1 MRKLE
6 KYVVKDG
13 KKLRYGYT
21 TGSCAAAASKAAVL
35 LLNGEL
41 DRDYITISVPK
52 GFEIEIDIESIEL
65 KSSENSAGKNDFAIV
80 SVIKDAGDD
89 PDVTN
94 EIEIFAKASRRSDG
108 EIHIKGGVGVGKI
121 TIEGFWGKVGDSAIN
136 PVPRKMIESEIRKVS
151 DSGYDI
157 EIFVPSGEE
166 IAKRTFNQNI
176 GIIGGISIIGTSGI
190 VEPMSEDALKKCI
203 YMEIDN
209 IVNAGKSEIILY
221 PGNYGEKMA
230 AELFPNKI
238 GVKISNYIGESL
250 LYCQYKGIEKIKLVG
265 HIGKFSKLSLGAF
278 NTHSKVCD
286 MRIEAFVYYLALRN
300 DMETMRCIMDFKTS
314 EEVVEYLKSISKEYI
329 FEDMKNGCTERIK
342 KYLKDEDYDI
352 EVVLYSMKYGVI

>member
-35 LLNGEL
+35 LLNGDL

-52 GFEIEIDIESIEL
+52 GFDIELDIESADIG
-65 KSSENSAGKNDFAIV
+65 KDNSATV

-94 EIEIFAKASRRSDG
+94 EIEIFARAKKRDDNKVNIIGG
-108 EIHIKGGVGVGKI
+108 EGVGRI
-121 TIEGFWGKVGDSAIN
+121 TIEGFWGKAGDSAIN
-136 PVPRKMIESEIRKVS
+136 PVPRKMIESEIKKVS
-151 DSGYDI
+151 DEGYDI
-157 EIFVPSGEE
+157 EIYVPKGRE
-166 IAKRTFNQNI
+166 IGKKTFNSNI
-176 GIIGGISIIGTSGI
+176 GIVDGISIIGTSGI

-209 IVNAGKSEIILY
+209 IVNLGEKEIVLF

-230 AELFPNKI
+230 EELYPDKK
-238 GVKISNYIGESL
+238 GVQISNYIGESL

-265 HIGKFSKLSLGAF
+265 HIGKFSKLSLGGF

-286 MRIEAFVYYLALRN
+286 MRIEAFIYYLAVRKEIYEIEKFLN
-300 DMETMRCIMDFKTS
+300 FKTS
-314 EEVVEYLKSISKEYI
+314 EEAVEYLKSISKEYI
-329 FEDMKNGCTERIK
+329 FEDMRQGCIQRIK
-342 KYLKDEDYDI
+342 TYLKDEKFDI
-352 EVVLYSMKYGVI
+352 DVMLYSMKYGVI